1 MLALL
6 FVNILF
12 NVLPIVLGS
21 SVFLFF
27 FMHSS
32 FAIVLKMKGKLVALL
47 LLSHRCIVA
56 IKILWL
62 FLTVPSVG
70 LQFVIVV

>member
-6 FVNILF
+6 FVNFLF

-21 SVFLFF
+21 SVFVFV
-27 FMHSS
+27 MHSS
-32 FAIVLKMKGKLVALL
+32 FAIVLKMKGKVVALL